1 MDQNNQS
8 KNEVLEN
15 TAINYAIINESI
27 ILVTFK
33 VRQLDIYN
41 ISYVKETLDTM
52 YKNLTE
58 ENKKGF
64 NLIIDF
70 ELISYIDSS
79 VVGALLNTW
88 KQLHKID
95 KSLIFLNV
103 KKVVCETLKILD
115 VDKFFTILNTL
126 EECVQCLMIT

>member
-1 MDQNNQS
+1 MDLNGQL
-8 KNEVLEN
+8 KNEVIEN
-15 TAINYAIINESI
+15 TAINHVIINEST

-33 VRQLDIYN
+33 VKRLDIYN

-64 NLIIDF
+64 NMIVDF
-70 ELISYIDSS
+70 ESISYIDSS
-79 VVGALLNTW
+79 VIGALLDTW

>member
-1 MDQNNQS
+1 MDLNGQL
-8 KNEVLEN
+8 KNEVIEN
-15 TAINYAIINESI
+15 TAINHVIINEST

-33 VRQLDIYN
+33 VKQLDIYN

-70 ELISYIDSS
+70 ESISYIDSS
-79 VVGALLNTW
+79 VIGAFLDTW
-88 KQLHKID
+88 KQLHKIN

-103 KKVVCETLKILD
+103 KKVVYKTLKIFD
-115 VDKFFTILNTL
+115 ADKFFTILNTL